1 MRRWLYDIAALIAR
15 LIVGVIFMAHGLQK
29 IKAGGV
35 GPTAAGF
42 AEMGIPMPQVAAGF
56 TMAVELVGGALLI
69 LGLVTPLAALLLAV
83 VCAAAAIFVHA
94 RNGIFISDGGFE
106 LVGGLGSAVL
116 LLAAGGA
123 GRFSLDHLIFGR
135 RRERRRREADEVTPG
150 AWYGGAER
158 QGEGRAD
165 DGDPAHFAD
174 LADES
179 ERPAGGVGSER
190 RAEGGDTAH
199 LADQADETERGGPP
213 KAAPGSLGDWP
224 ATARQTSTGRHAA
237 PPAPDEPGGRRSEG
251 ESGSR

>member
-29 IKAGGV
+29 IRAGGV

-42 AEMGIPMPQVAAGF
+42 AEMGVPMPQIAAGF

-150 AWYGGAER
+150 AWYGGAGR
-158 QGEGRAD
+158 QGEGGAGN
-165 DGDPAHFAD
+165 GDPAHFAD
-174 LADES
+174 QADES
-179 ERPAGGVGSER
+179 ERSAGGRAGR
-190 RAEGGDTAH
+190 RAQGGDTAH
-199 LADQADETERGGPP
+199 LADQADDVERGAPP
-213 KAAPGSLGDWP
+213 KAEPGSLGEWP
-224 ATARQTSTGRHAA
+224 ATARQSSTGRHAA
-237 PPAPDEPGGRRSEG
+237 PAAPEEPGGRRGEG